1 VINLELAKLW
11 INDQEVQAEARFET
25 FNPATGEPIAEV
37 CAAGPDE
44 VRAAVEAE
52 RAAFPAWSALSVK
65 ERCRYLLAARKV
77 LIAGIDDV
85 VALITREQGKPNVEA
100 LTSEVSSVIDMLAYY
115 AEHTPQFL
123 APEEVTFH
131 QPHLMGRRGQ
141 VLREPLG
148 VVGIISP
155 WNMPFLLPMISVI
168 TALAAGNT
176 VVLKPSEFTPL
187 IGLKIAELFHKV
199 GLPSGVLNVIPG
211 DGRAGAALVSAP
223 DVARIAFT
231 GSVATGKRVAAAC
244 AELLRSSTL
253 ELGGIGPLIVL
264 DDVDPEV
271 AAAGA
276 VWTRFTNC
284 GQVCLSAERVYVLEA
299 IAELFMA
306 KVTEIVQSLQVGPG
320 TDPNVD
326 VGPLINENQLS
337 VAEQHVADA
346 IAKGAQ
352 VLAGGKRLSDKGP
365 LFYAPTVLA
374 DVDHS
379 MAVMNE
385 ESFGPVMA
393 IMVAKDEAEALRYAN
408 RLRVGLSA
416 TIWTGDRERGEA
428 LARKL
433 EMGMVWVNDSIVYV
447 GAPQMPYG
455 GVKESGWGRNLSHHG
470 LHEMTNVKTI
480 VSTDSQEQMWW
491 YPYNEQKLM
500 ITKMY
505 VEMNLEA
512 FQ

>member
-1 VINLELAKLW
+1 V
-11 INDQEVQAEARFET
+11 D
-25 FNPATGEPIAEV
+25 
-37 CAAGPDE
+37 AA
-44 VRAAVEAE
+44 
-52 RAAFPAWSALSVK
+52 RAAFPAWSALSPQ
-65 ERCRYLLAARKV
+65 ERCRYLLAAWDV

-100 LTSEVSSVIDMLAYY
+100 LTSEVLSVIDTLAYY
-115 AEHTPQFL
+115 AEHAPQFL
-123 APEEVTFH
+123 APEEVAFH
-131 QPHLMGRRGQ
+131 QSHLMGRKGQ
-141 VLREPLG
+141 IVYEPLG

-155 WNMPFLLPMISVI
+155 WNMPFLLPMIPVI

-176 VVLKPSEFTPL
+176 AVLKPSEFTPL
-187 IGLKIAELFHKV
+187 IGLKIAEIFHKA

-223 DVARIAFT
+223 GVARIAFT

-244 AELLRSSTL
+244 AEMLRPSTL
-253 ELGGIGPLIVL
+253 ELGGIGPFIVL

-299 IAELFMA
+299 IAEPFIA
-306 KVTEIVQSLQVGPG
+306 KVTEKVNALSIGPG
-320 TDPNVD
+320 TDPNTD

-337 VAEQHVADA
+337 VVERHVADA
-346 IAKGAQ
+346 TAKGAQ
-352 VLAGGKRLSDKGP
+352 MLTGGKRLPDKGA

-374 DVDHS
+374 NVDHS

-385 ESFGPVMA
+385 ESFGPVLS
-393 IMVAKDEAEALRYAN
+393 IMVVKDEAKAVRHAN
-408 RLRVGLSA
+408 SLPVGLSA
-416 TIWTGDRERGEA
+416 TIWTGDRARGEA
-428 LARKL
+428 LARQL
-433 EMGMVWVNDSIVYV
+433 EMGMVWINDSIVYV

-455 GVKESGWGRNLSHHG
+455 GVKQGGWGRNLSHHG

-480 VSTDSQEQMWW
+480 VSTDSAPQMWW
-491 YPYNEQKLM
+491 YPYNEQKLEL
-500 ITKMY
+500 TRLFY
-505 VEMNLEA
+505 ESRFAAE
-512 FQ
+512 